1 MSANRCPV
9 PAFAALA
16 GRYSDPAM
24 GFCLM
29 SADAFQDKLVPRLSD
44 FLRQYQTD
52 IMADWSNRIRSLS
65 PARELSE
72 RAIVD
77 HLPRILARVADI
89 VEAVHTGGQASLEE
103 VPEQHA
109 VDRLQRGF
117 DLDQIVMEYGLLRR
131 TILDMWES
139 RIGGRIALS
148 ELRNFDAA
156 FDESIKQSAIRYAQA
171 REKLLRALDRVSEAA
186 LASADLDPFLQN
198 LVRVVLE
205 GTESAD
211 SCAILLREGDLLRAR
226 AAVGLEQDAVGRYSV
241 KIGEGFAGHVAQQK
255 RPVTLGHAS
264 EDPIVGSP
272 VIRES
277 GMHALYGVPM
287 LRENEVIGVAH
298 IGSKSAFEF
307 SEEDKLLFRTV
318 VSRATSGVVKAQ
330 SIAELARSEAAQRF
344 LSDAGHEFSK
354 SLDFE
359 ATLIKI
365 AHLAVPAIAD
375 WCVVDRREGE
385 RIRRVAA
392 AHADPAK
399 VWIAKAIGE
408 RYAPDPKDE
417 RGVPQVFRTGKIEW
431 RAEII
436 DREIAAAAR
445 DAEHLDMLRAIGLKS
460 FIIVPV
466 AVQGEVNCTITLVTA
481 ESERRYSDSDVR
493 IAEQLADRAT
503 AALENARLYAI
514 AQHAISVRE
523 QILATVAHDLRN
535 QLMIIGTS
543 AAVLTQAPGS
553 GGTDRIQKMAE
564 RIIPTIGTMRRL
576 LDDLLDMGAIE
587 AGKLSF
593 NPEPVA
599 VTEILK
605 EAYETY
611 LPAAHE
617 SGLELKLESPDSAM
631 RVQADA
637 KRVMQVLSN
646 LLGNAMK
653 FTPRGG
659 TINLRADPEAE
670 CVKFAVRD
678 TGPGIS
684 ESDLAT
690 LFEPYRM
697 IEHRVRTGSGLG
709 LYIAKRIVLQHRG
722 RLWAA
727 SEPGKGST
735 FYFTLPRAT
744 G

>member
-1 MSANRCPV
+1 
-9 PAFAALA
+9 
-16 GRYSDPAM
+16 M

-29 SADAFQDKLVPRLSD
+29 SADAFQDNLVPRLSD

-89 VEAVHTGGQASLEE
+89 VESVHTGGQASLEE

-131 TILDMWES
+131 TILDIWES

-171 REKLLRALDRVSEAA
+171 REKLLRALDRASEAA

-198 LVRVVLE
+198 LLRVVLE

-226 AAVGLEQDAVGRYSV
+226 AAVGLEQDAVGNYSV

-264 EDPIVGSP
+264 EDPIVGSL
-272 VIRES
+272 VIQAS

-417 RGVPQVFRTGKIEW
+417 RGVPQVFRTGKTEW

-436 DREIAAAAR
+436 DRDVVAAAR
-445 DAEHLDMLRAIGLKS
+445 DAEHLDMLRAVGLKS

-493 IAEQLADRAT
+493 IAEQLANRAA

-535 QLMIIGTS
+535 QLMIIGTG
-543 AAVLTQAPGS
+543 AAVLTQAPAP
-553 GGTDRIQKMAE
+553 GGTDRIQKIAE
-564 RIIPTIGTMRRL
+564 RIIRTIGTMRRL

-599 VTEILK
+599 VTEILE
-605 EAYETY
+605 EAYETC

-617 SGLELKLESPDSAM
+617 SGLELKLESPDSDK
-631 RVQADA
+631 RVRADA
-637 KRVMQVLSN
+637 KRIMQVLSN
-646 LLGNAMK
+646 LLGNAIK

-659 TINLRADPEAE
+659 MITLRADPEAE

-735 FYFTLPRAT
+735 FYFTLPRAET
-744 G
+744 

>member
-1 MSANRCPV
+1 
-9 PAFAALA
+9 
-16 GRYSDPAM
+16 M

-29 SADAFQDKLVPRLSD
+29 SADAFQDNLVPRLSD

-52 IMADWSNRIRSLS
+52 IMADWSNRIRSLP

-89 VEAVHTGGQASLEE
+89 VESVHTGGQASLEE

-117 DLDQIVMEYGLLRR
+117 GLDQIVMEYGLLRR
-131 TILDMWES
+131 TILDIWES

-198 LVRVVLE
+198 LLRVVLE

-226 AAVGLEQDAVGRYSV
+226 AAVGLEQDAVGNYSV

-264 EDPIVGSP
+264 EDPIVGSL
-272 VIRES
+272 VIQAS

-344 LSDAGHEFSK
+344 LSDAGQEFSK

-417 RGVPQVFRTGKIEW
+417 RGVPQVFRTGKTEW

-436 DREIAAAAR
+436 DRDVMAAAR
-445 DAEHLDMLRAIGLKS
+445 DAEHLDMLRAVGLKS

-493 IAEQLADRAT
+493 IAEQLANRAA

-535 QLMIIGTS
+535 QLMIIGTG
-543 AAVLTQAPGS
+543 AAVLTQAPAP
-553 GGTDRIQKMAE
+553 GGTDRIQKIAE
-564 RIIPTIGTMRRL
+564 RIIRTIGTMRRL

-599 VTEILK
+599 VTEILE
-605 EAYETY
+605 EAYETC

-617 SGLELKLESPDSAM
+617 SGLELKLESPDSDK

-637 KRVMQVLSN
+637 KRIMQVLSN
-646 LLGNAMK
+646 LLGNAIK

-659 TINLRADPEAE
+659 MITLRADPEAE

-735 FYFTLPRAT
+735 FYFTLPRAET
-744 G
+744 